1 MQYTPRHKFSSIS
14 TANLVALSGRVSIIV
29 VLPLVLLIGILIINL
44 ILLIG

>member
-1 MQYTPRHKFSSIS
+1 MQSTPRHIFSSHS
-14 TANLVALSGRVSIIV
+14 AGNLVALSGRVSIIV